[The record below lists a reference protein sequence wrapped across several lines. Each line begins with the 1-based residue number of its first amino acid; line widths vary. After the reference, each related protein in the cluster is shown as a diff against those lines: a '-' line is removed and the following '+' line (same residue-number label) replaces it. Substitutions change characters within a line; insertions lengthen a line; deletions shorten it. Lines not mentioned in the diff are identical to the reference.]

1 MSRSRTAPW
10 VAGTVVAA
18 VLIMV
23 AAWFLAISPR
33 MVSAAD
39 TRDRTVAQQARIDQ
53 LDVQLAGLKRDFA
66 NIEEFRTELADLR
79 VQIPNAVELSDLTR
93 ELADLAQQSQVFV
106 VALNPATPL
115 QVVPVTPV
123 VATPVVP
130 ADSVA
135 PTDGATPAD
144 GATGTTDGT
153 TTAAP
158 VVIEGF
164 YAVPFE
170 IIVLGGYT
178 QTTDFIAR
186 LQTQNPRL
194 LVVTGLMFSALGEAG
209 AQAGRPAVAA
219 GDLETS
225 IKAYAYVLLDAA
237 GTVTG
242 EVSQDA
248 TAPDVLPTPA
258 VPRNPLAPAT

>member
-10 VAGTVVAA
+10 VAGAVVVA
-18 VLIMV
+18 VFIMV
-23 AAWFLAISPR
+23 AGWFLAISPR
-33 MVSAAD
+33 MVSTAD
-39 TRDRTVAQQARIDQ
+39 TRDRTAAQQARINQ

-79 VQIPNAVELSDLTR
+79 VQIPNAVELSELTR
-93 ELADLAQQSQVFV
+93 QLADLAQQSQVFV
-106 VALNPATPL
+106 VALNPSTPL

-123 VATPVVP
+123 VTTPVAP
-130 ADSVA
+130 ADVVA
-135 PTDGATPAD
+135 PTDGAPPAD
-144 GATGTTDGT
+144 AAGTAA
-153 TTAAP
+153 AAP
-158 VVIEGF
+158 VVMEGF

-170 IIVLGGYT
+170 VIVLGGYT

-242 EVSQDA
+242 EVSPDA

-258 VPRNPLAPAT
+258 VPRNPFAPAT

>member
-10 VAGTVVAA
+10 VAGAVVVA
-18 VLIMV
+18 VFIMV
-23 AAWFLAISPR
+23 AGWFLAISPR
-33 MVSAAD
+33 MVSTAD
-39 TRDRTVAQQARIDQ
+39 TRDRTAAQQARINQ

-79 VQIPNAVELSDLTR
+79 VQIPNAVELSELTR
-93 ELADLAQQSQVFV
+93 QLADLAQQSQVFV
-106 VALNPATPL
+106 VALNPSTPL

-123 VATPVVP
+123 VTTPVAP
-130 ADSVA
+130 ADA
-135 PTDGATPAD
+135 A
-144 GATGTTDGT
+144 GTAA
-153 TTAAP
+153 AAP
-158 VVIEGF
+158 VVMEGF

-170 IIVLGGYT
+170 VIVLGGYT

-242 EVSQDA
+242 EVSPDA

-258 VPRNPLAPAT
+258 VPRNPFAPAT